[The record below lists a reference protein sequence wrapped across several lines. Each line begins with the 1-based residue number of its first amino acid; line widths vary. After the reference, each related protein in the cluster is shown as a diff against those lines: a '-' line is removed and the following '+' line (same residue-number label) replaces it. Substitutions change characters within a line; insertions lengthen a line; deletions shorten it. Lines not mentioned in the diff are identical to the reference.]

1 MLDSRD
7 NLSGEINL
15 IIEMMEQS
23 NKTIEKDAFNQEVA
37 RVQDMK
43 KEIRVLND
51 KIKSTCMKAG
61 LDLTESSFIA
71 NEKRI

>member
-1 MLDSRD
+1 
-7 NLSGEINL
+7 
-15 IIEMMEQS
+15 MMEQS

-51 KIKSTCMKAG
+51 KIKSTCMKAD